1 MKENEKEKINDLVV
15 KMKGLS
21 NEFNNCI
28 SELEQ
33 MLQAKEEKATVNN
46 ANEIFYQQ
54 CKIKDICT
62 TKNCVDCI
70 YKNEGKK
77 YYMGGQ

>member
-15 KMKGLS
+15 KMQGLA
-21 NEFNNCI
+21 NEFDGCI
-28 SELEQ
+28 SELEHL
-33 MLQAKEEKATVNN
+33 LQAKEEKPSINDT
-46 ANEIFYQQ
+46 NEFFYQQ

-62 TKNCVDCI
+62 TKNCAECI
-70 YKNEGKK
+70 YRNDGKK